1 MANLYKREP
10 KETVD
15 GRLMNFLLKDPIM
28 DGGQWDM
35 VVNIIKKH
43 GLYILDFL
51 IPLFPRSL
59 SNHLKGKIFIFLIFY
74 LQRSVVYLAY

>member
-1 MANLYKREP
+1 MFQVERCNYFLNNMANLYKREP

-43 GLYILDFL
+43 GIKKCINF
-51 IPLFPRSL
+51 S
-59 SNHLKGKIFIFLIFY
+59 
-74 LQRSVVYLAY
+74 

>member
-43 GLYILDFL
+43 GLYIFL
-51 IPLFPRSL
+51 NVFWCAPYGYLYFSFL
-59 SNHLKGKIFIFLIFY
+59 SIIE
-74 LQRSVVYLAY
+74 

>member
-43 GLYILDFL
+43 GWYILVF
-51 IPLFPRSL
+51 IPMIS
-59 SNHLKGKIFIFLIFY
+59 S
-74 LQRSVVYLAY
+74 

>member
-51 IPLFPRSL
+51 IPLFLVVFQIIWRAKDL
-59 SNHLKGKIFIFLIFY
+59 FFLFFIYKGLLFI
-74 LQRSVVYLAY
+74 